1 MTRKYN
7 IQLNDLIQLRDLLYA
22 YTADETVRADI
33 ETLNMAIARFENNFE
48 VKDTKD
54 LIEKICLNLG
64 SWEDY
69 TKLFSY
75 VSKFS
80 KSGMA
85 INPSYSPKYNSILLT
100 DDETVDLCRDFYTE
114 QGPFFSEMLE
124 EFCEDKYSRLH
135 FFEPNKNSEGEI
147 HFIESTGDAF
157 VFSPNYQNIKKPSV
171 LTHEFEHVIDSFN
184 NPKYY
189 RNKVIREIG
198 STFMEMIGC
207 NHLARVLDLG
217 DDGVKR
223 RAQIHTI
230 VKSTADFLVDKMTA
244 LHFINGLRDQSVKEV
259 LRKTSAKLKHKKKY
273 IQYMF
278 DTNLVEDYYYQI
290 SYLIAIELYEIYNVD
305 KDRALYILIDIITNG
320 NDNNIFEIL
329 NKYNIVLNSNV
340 CKYEDD
346 MCLKLG
352 IKKED

>member
-1 MTRKYN
+1 MTKKYN
-7 IQLNDLIQLRDLLYA
+7 IQLNDLKQLLDLLSA
-22 YTADETVRADI
+22 YGEDETVSADI
-33 ETLNMAIARFENNFE
+33 DTLNMAIARFENNFN
-48 VKDTKD
+48 VKDTRG
-54 LIEKICLNLG
+54 LLEKICINLS

-80 KSGMA
+80 NSGMA
-85 INPSYSPKYNSILLT
+85 INPSYSPKYKSILLSH
-100 DDETVDLCRDFYTE
+100 DDTVDLCRDFYNE

-124 EFCEDKYSRLH
+124 EFCEEKYSRLH
-135 FFEPNKNSEGEI
+135 FFEPNDNSEGEI

-184 NPKYY
+184 NPKFY
-189 RNKVIREIG
+189 RNRIIREVG

-207 NHLARVLDLG
+207 NHLAKLLNLG

-244 LHFINGLRDQSVKEV
+244 LYFINGLRFQF
-259 LRKTSAKLKHKKKY
+259 TSSEFLFIKFHHS
-273 IQYMF
+273 
-278 DTNLVEDYYYQI
+278 YY
-290 SYLIAIELYEIYNVD
+290 
-305 KDRALYILIDIITNG
+305 R
-320 NDNNIFEIL
+320 
-329 NKYNIVLNSNV
+329 
-340 CKYEDD
+340 
-346 MCLKLG
+346 
-352 IKKED
+352 